1 MGYKSQVSFGFRL
14 GLSWGKLIGVQVKF
28 KSGFG
33 FGFQKSILLGRVTE
47 FFGTQTQTLT
57 RPKLH
62 LPNLCQT
69 QSEPDCNPN
78 FATQLHHYKGPEII
92 YDELPNGQKRY
103 FKDLM
108 SHKDSISND
117 PERLDYFHKT
127 FECLQ
132 VLWDGTGEILDKSEI
147 LELYGKIYINS
158 MEMNTDDYHN
168 IGKAI
173 YLHFIIMCIYFSVQQ

>member
-1 MGYKSQVSFGFRL
+1 
-14 GLSWGKLIGVQVKF
+14 
-28 KSGFG
+28 
-33 FGFQKSILLGRVTE
+33 
-47 FFGTQTQTLT
+47 
-57 RPKLH
+57 
-62 LPNLCQT
+62 
-69 QSEPDCNPN
+69 
-78 FATQLHHYKGPEII
+78 
-92 YDELPNGQKRY
+92 
-103 FKDLM
+103 M

-147 LELYGKIYINS
+147 LELYGKMYINS

-173 YLHFIIMCIYFSVQQ
+173 LYISLLCACICFSIQQ

>member
-1 MGYKSQVSFGFRL
+1 
-14 GLSWGKLIGVQVKF
+14 
-28 KSGFG
+28 
-33 FGFQKSILLGRVTE
+33 
-47 FFGTQTQTLT
+47 
-57 RPKLH
+57 
-62 LPNLCQT
+62 
-69 QSEPDCNPN
+69 
-78 FATQLHHYKGPEII
+78 
-92 YDELPNGQKRY
+92 
-103 FKDLM
+103 M

-168 IGKAI
+168 IGKTI
-173 YLHFIIMCIYFSVQQ
+173 CLHFIIMCIYFSVQQ